1 MAGGAVSLTT
11 LLLGF
16 APVAALFLAVA
27 WLSHGR
33 RLNTAAL
40 CVVLGEAL
48 VLTLLAA
55 LWFDSLGHGGWWLIF
70 LLLGILVAG
79 AERGLRFA
87 FLRSAGRPE
96 LVGLLLGVARYLAA
110 GALLAWRLG

>member
-1 MAGGAVSLTT
+1 MTLTT

-16 APVAALFLAVA
+16 APVAVVFLGAA
-27 WLSHGR
+27 WLANGR
-33 RLNTAAL
+33 RLNAMAAW
-40 CVVLGEAL
+40 VVLGEAL
-48 VLTLLAA
+48 VLTLFAA
-55 LWFDSLGHGGWWLIF
+55 LWFGSLGHGGWWLVF
-70 LLLGILVAG
+70 LLLGLLVTG

-96 LVGLLLGVARYLAA
+96 LLGLALGMARYLAA